1 MGASLAS
8 MAALSIW
15 LAFAIALLG
24 RRRRA
29 PAAFAVAVSPCA
41 SPERRTSR
49 VVVRA
54 RNALCVVKIVH
65 TAVWALVALCVVS
78 IPVAA
83 LARQLR
89 LASILSVVVWCEV
102 AVLMGNRM
110 RCPLTDAAAKYTDE
124 RAANFDIYLPVWLA
138 RNNQRVFGSL
148 FVAGQAVLLWCCLR

>member
-1 MGASLAS
+1 M
-8 MAALSIW
+8 
-15 LAFAIALLG
+15 
-24 RRRRA
+24 
-29 PAAFAVAVSPCA
+29 
-41 SPERRTSR
+41 
-49 VVVRA
+49 VVRA

-138 RNNQRVFGSL
+138 RSNQRVFGTL
-148 FVAGQAVLLWCCLR
+148 FVVGEAVLAWCWLR

>member
-1 MGASLAS
+1 M
-8 MAALSIW
+8 
-15 LAFAIALLG
+15 
-24 RRRRA
+24 
-29 PAAFAVAVSPCA
+29 
-41 SPERRTSR
+41 
-49 VVVRA
+49 VVRA

-78 IPVAA
+78 IPVVA

-110 RCPLTDAAAKYTDE
+110 RCPLTDAAAKYTDQ

-138 RNNQRVFGSL
+138 RSNQRVFGTL
-148 FVAGQAVLLWCCLR
+148 FVVGEAVLAWCWLR